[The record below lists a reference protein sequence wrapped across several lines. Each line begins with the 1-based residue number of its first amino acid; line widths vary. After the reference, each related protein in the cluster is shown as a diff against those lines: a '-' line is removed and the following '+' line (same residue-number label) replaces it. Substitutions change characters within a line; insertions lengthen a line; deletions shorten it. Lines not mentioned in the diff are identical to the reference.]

1 MFIQN
6 LMKSA
11 KPDERRRVI
20 LSVDRGPLTHNHT
33 HTHTLSPTNT
43 CTLRHTHT
51 RVASFKKIKGEIW
64 PYAVSKK
71 DKSIEEQKK
80 AKFTKKIC

>member
-20 LSVDRGPLTHNHT
+20 LSVGLGPLTHNHT
-33 HTHTLSPTNT
+33 HTHSLSPTNS
-43 CTLRHTHT
+43 CTLRHKHT
-51 RVASFKKIKGEIW
+51 RVASFKKIKG
-64 PYAVSKK
+64 
-71 DKSIEEQKK
+71 
-80 AKFTKKIC
+80 